1 MPRLR
6 TTLLRAAVLTA
17 ASAEIAVVCV
27 GDSNTVGKRA
37 ASGHDYPAQLAR
49 LLGSG
54 YSVYAK
60 GVGGRTMHSK
70 ADQPYDEEEEYDD
83 AREIVGDA
91 TTAIVVSIFGTN
103 DAKAENWNGIKGDW
117 VAEYTKFVD
126 TFEALGATV
135 IVGIPVPYLGNDVLL
150 GNYVDY
156 WAELEECPIN
166 REMPEM
172 IREVAS
178 SKGLGLVD
186 TQAAFV
192 DAYNAASVDDWMT
205 FWNTGQYADRV
216 HPLDHGLGLI
226 AAAVHAAVLEVGAG
240 YVPTYAPT
248 YAPTYTQ
255 HPSAATPPP
264 SQVPAPFPTPAT
276 PAPFALVEEL
286 DKDCPILSALEEVFC
301 PLTML
306 ELDIGNCQT
315 PGLRPG
321 DLCEGDGECGTNPE
335 LDNCDD
341 ADMYIVRDA
350 APYIPSTA
358 PTLARLDDACPVLRV
373 MKSNECQGWTMAQLD
388 IDNCATPGL
397 TTGDACEG
405 DGECGTDPNLNN
417 CQAGDMYVVV
427 TPFAGGVDV
436 STTHASSTRKLTA
449 GAEQSQLCEHFYD
462 NYDRLHVAWA
472 HFIEGRLAS
481 DCDVEQGVTAI
492 SCADVSL
499 TFTVLSSSCA
509 DAVALINADLQSQD
523 EDEVARAF
531 VNTTDVSE
539 EVRDAFLMFLDLYPL
554 VGMDAH
560 TVTKKKEGLTTTE
573 RVEKL
578 AKRYWWAIVLLG
590 LSTGLFCKLY
600 VVYHCRHFHMKKK
613 YRQLKIKHR
622 HLEWQQGRLTLVDDE
637 AGAPAEALIDRG
649 ADASVAKQGWAAI
662 RHAVKGTRPQKL
674 VGVVRE
680 SSRVEVR
687 DSSHDA
693 ENPVRGEHHVSLA
706 LTLAKREHA
715 AHLLKIADL
724 EDELRASQL
733 GPVDGQSDRSVSPF
747 SEAVAAHS
755 PRAPAPPTPPPPER
769 PAPGSPPTPDVLL
782 E

>member
-1 MPRLR
+1 M
-6 TTLLRAAVLTA
+6 TTSSKSAALKAPA

-117 VAEYTKFVD
+117 VAEYTKFVE

-255 HPSAATPPP
+255 HPSAATPPRP
-264 SQVPAPFPTPAT
+264 PF
-276 PAPFALVEEL
+276 
-286 DKDCPILSALEEVFC
+286 
-301 PLTML
+301 
-306 ELDIGNCQT
+306 GH
-315 PGLRPG
+315 R
-321 DLCEGDGECGTNPE
+321 
-335 LDNCDD
+335 
-341 ADMYIVRDA
+341 
-350 APYIPSTA
+350 
-358 PTLARLDDACPVLRV
+358 
-373 MKSNECQGWTMAQLD
+373 
-388 IDNCATPGL
+388 
-397 TTGDACEG
+397 
-405 DGECGTDPNLNN
+405 
-417 CQAGDMYVVV
+417 
-427 TPFAGGVDV
+427 
-436 STTHASSTRKLTA
+436 SS
-449 GAEQSQLCEHFYD
+449 
-462 NYDRLHVAWA
+462 
-472 HFIEGRLAS
+472 
-481 DCDVEQGVTAI
+481 
-492 SCADVSL
+492 
-499 TFTVLSSSCA
+499 
-509 DAVALINADLQSQD
+509 
-523 EDEVARAF
+523 
-531 VNTTDVSE
+531 
-539 EVRDAFLMFLDLYPL
+539 
-554 VGMDAH
+554 
-560 TVTKKKEGLTTTE
+560 
-573 RVEKL
+573 
-578 AKRYWWAIVLLG
+578 G
-590 LSTGLFCKLY
+590 LS
-600 VVYHCRHFHMKKK
+600 V
-613 YRQLKIKHR
+613 Q
-622 HLEWQQGRLTLVDDE
+622 E
-637 AGAPAEALIDRG
+637 
-649 ADASVAKQGWAAI
+649 
-662 RHAVKGTRPQKL
+662 
-674 VGVVRE
+674 
-680 SSRVEVR
+680 
-687 DSSHDA
+687 
-693 ENPVRGEHHVSLA
+693 
-706 LTLAKREHA
+706 A
-715 AHLLKIADL
+715 AHA
-724 EDELRASQL
+724 RQR
-733 GPVDGQSDRSVSPF
+733 QRW
-747 SEAVAAHS
+747 
-755 PRAPAPPTPPPPER
+755 
-769 PAPGSPPTPDVLL
+769 
-782 E
+782 